1 VAEMLAD
8 VEVALNLVSEHH
20 PDVQHLLKHVG
31 KIDAASAE
39 SRAATILV
47 GLGFSQAMIAGP
59 YMSLS
64 GGWRSRASLATAL
77 LVSSDL
83 LLLDEP
89 TNFLVCP
96 VSPHSSPQTK
106 AHARTSKRLYGSSP
120 SSARRRTHSWLPRM
134 TSRSWT
140 LSQRRRLPFASG
152 SWATSKALP
161 VRWRSRT
168 QRRPAK
174 PLRSRSRSTS
184 GSSTYVHRKVACH
197 AQPEGRVDREVDCAG
212 QGRSE
217 EKRGRQQ
224 VGIAQPLSS
233 PRN

>member
-1 VAEMLAD
+1 MLAD
-8 VEVALNLVSEHH
+8 VEVALNLVSEHRH
-20 PDVQHLLKHVG
+20 DVQQMLNHVG

-96 VSPHSSPQTK
+96 RIP
-106 AHARTSKRLYGSSP
+106 AR
-120 SSARRRTHSWLPRM
+120 
-134 TSRSWT
+134 
-140 LSQRRRLPFASG
+140 
-152 SWATSKALP
+152 
-161 VRWRSRT
+161 V
-168 QRRPAK
+168 PA
-174 PLRSRSRSTS
+174 
-184 GSSTYVHRKVACH
+184 
-197 AQPEGRVDREVDCAG
+197 
-212 QGRSE
+212 
-217 EKRGRQQ
+217 
-224 VGIAQPLSS
+224 
-233 PRN
+233 N